1 LSTTSAKSSSKPV
14 QQKYPGRI
22 SPHNGGHSQQH
33 AVTGAGRRVL
43 VMRVVLV
50 LDSRQVVVILNT
62 SGSHRPTV
70 LESSSSGQQ
79 TSQLLLWRELAP
91 KGCLLVEGIRH
102 HLVRPGTAGEGLPG
116 AGFLVREG

>member
-1 LSTTSAKSSSKPV
+1 
-14 QQKYPGRI
+14 
-22 SPHNGGHSQQH
+22 
-33 AVTGAGRRVL
+33 
-43 VMRVVLV
+43 M
-50 LDSRQVVVILNT
+50 VILKHLRET
-62 SGSHRPTV
+62 HRPTV